1 MDNNNS
7 PRKNTEGDDLFLD
20 IARARHE
27 NAAHIREEATRQ
39 IPVVR
44 RGASKSVQ
52 AGKTAPAAGRRK
64 AVSPDGTRGRSTGQ
78 SAAAGQNAVPRIT
91 QPGQTAGSRPA
102 QSAGSGTRAPQ
113 TATNRAAS
121 VSTQTTAFDR
131 VAQHGA
137 PAKQDGATRVIPRV
151 ERTSAAGTAGARTPA
166 AGGRSIPSSA
176 PGARG
181 GAAGGRAPG
190 AAGHGTAARASQPA
204 AQRKGGS
211 RRGRKGKDKEYNGTA
226 LSSVVKAMI
235 YIAAVFVIGGLLGYY
250 GVVIGNDVFALV
262 KSTDE
267 ITVTIPDGLTT
278 AELGDTLKEAGVI
291 RFPGI
296 FSLYGNLRHDSKPYI
311 AGEYVVSPSM
321 NFDQLRSAFH
331 EKVPEATII
340 SITIPEG
347 YTTDEIID
355 LFLENGIGTREKF
368 VDAIQNYN
376 FEGYWFLDELEVKE
390 GRRYRL
396 DGYLYPD
403 TYYFYTTASEVSVIY
418 KLLDRFDEI
427 FPDAY
432 KDAVK
437 ERGFTVDEVVTLAS
451 MVQKEA
457 KYESEFGWISSVF
470 NNRLA
475 HPNYETQGYLNSDA
489 TTLYG
494 LDDDK
499 GFVTGEDNE
508 KDGPY
513 NTYTRKGLPVGPIA
527 NPSYSAITW
536 ALYPAETDYYY
547 FVAKKDG
554 YNLFAKT
561 AAEHAQNKAAALSD
575 Q

>member
-7 PRKNTEGDDLFLD
+7 PRKNTESDDLFLD

-39 IPVVR
+39 IPVVH
-44 RGASKSVQ
+44 RGASKSAQ
-52 AGKTAPAAGRRK
+52 AGKTAPAIGRRK
-64 AVSPDGTRGRSTGQ
+64 AVSPDGTRGRSAGQ
-78 SAAAGQNAVPRIT
+78 SAAAGQNTVPRIT
-91 QPGQTAGSRPA
+91 QPRQAAGSRPA
-102 QSAGSGTRAPQ
+102 QSAQSSGTREPQ
-113 TATNRAAS
+113 PAA
-121 VSTQTTAFDR
+121 QTTAFDR
-131 VAQHGA
+131 VAQHGV
-137 PAKQDGATRVIPRV
+137 PATQDGATRIIPRV

-166 AGGRSIPSSA
+166 EGGRSIPSSA
-176 PGARG
+176 LGARG
-181 GAAGGRAPG
+181 GAAGGRASG
-190 AAGHGTAARASQPA
+190 AAGHGTGARTLQPA

-211 RRGRKGKDKEYNGTA
+211 RRGRKGKDKEYSGTA

-235 YIAAVFVIGGLLGYY
+235 YIAAVFVIGGMLGYY

-368 VDAIQNYN
+368 VDAIQNYD
-376 FEGYWFLDELEVKE
+376 FEGYWFLDELETKE

-470 NNRLA
+470 NNRLS

-513 NTYTRKGLPVGPIA
+513 NTYTRKGLPIGPIA

-561 AAEHAQNKAAALSD
+561 AAEHAKNKVAALND

>member
-1 MDNNNS
+1 MKEEAMDNNNHS
-7 PRKNTEGDDLFLD
+7 PNNNTDVDDLFLN

-27 NAAHIREEATRQ
+27 NAVHNRSEEAATRQ
-39 IPVVR
+39 IPLVR
-44 RGASKSVQ
+44 GGVGKSE
-52 AGKTAPAAGRRK
+52 TSAGRRT
-64 AVSPDGTRGRSTGQ
+64 ASSGAHQAAARGRSARAPAPGST
-78 SAAAGQNAVPRIT
+78 ARRNAVSYER
-91 QPGQTAGSRPA
+91 A
-102 QSAGSGTRAPQ
+102 QSSAVGNPAMPGNTQSNAQSRNPSG
-113 TATNRAAS
+113 
-121 VSTQTTAFDR
+121 D
-131 VAQHGA
+131 
-137 PAKQDGATRVIPRV
+137 ATRSIPRV
-151 ERTSAAGTAGARTPA
+151 ERRKPVAGTSGGAIREGIGGTVGAENRQAASAAARGPA
-166 AGGRSIPSSA
+166 QRSPASS
-176 PGARG
+176 GARG
-181 GAAGGRAPG
+181 RGSTCR
-190 AAGHGTAARASQPA
+190 
-204 AQRKGGS
+204 RKN
-211 RRGRKGKDKEYNGTA
+211 KESGGTA
-226 LSSVVKAMI
+226 LPSLVKAMI
-235 YIAAVFVIGGLLGYY
+235 YIVTVFVVGGVLGYY

-267 ITVTIPDGLTT
+267 ISVTIPDGLTT
-278 AELGDTLKEAGVI
+278 AELGDVLEEAGVI

-296 FSLYGNLRHDSKPYI
+296 FSFYGDLRHDTKPYI

-321 NFDQLRSAFH
+321 NFDQLRRAFH
-331 EKVPEATII
+331 EKTPEATII

-347 YTTDEIID
+347 MTTDEIID
-355 LFLENGIGTREKF
+355 LFIENGIGTREKF
-368 VDAIQNYN
+368 VDAIQNYD

-403 TYYFYTTASEVSVIY
+403 TYYFYTTSSEVSVIY

-432 KDAVK
+432 REALT
-437 ERGFTVDEVVTLAS
+437 ERGFTADQIVTLAS

-470 NNRLA
+470 NNRLS
-475 HPNYETQGYLNSDA
+475 HPGYETQGYLNSDA

-561 AAEHAQNKAAALSD
+561 AAEHAQNKIAALSD

>member
-7 PRKNTEGDDLFLD
+7 PRKNTESDDLFLD

-39 IPVVR
+39 IPVVH
-44 RGASKSVQ
+44 RGASKSAQ
-52 AGKTAPAAGRRK
+52 AGKTAPAIGRRK
-64 AVSPDGTRGRSTGQ
+64 AVSPDGTRGRSAGQ
-78 SAAAGQNAVPRIT
+78 SAAAGQNTVPRIT
-91 QPGQTAGSRPA
+91 QPRQAAGSRPA
-102 QSAGSGTRAPQ
+102 QSAQSSGTREPQ
-113 TATNRAAS
+113 PAA
-121 VSTQTTAFDR
+121 QTTAFDR
-131 VAQHGA
+131 VAQHGV
-137 PAKQDGATRVIPRV
+137 PATQDGATRIIPRV
-151 ERTSAAGTAGARTPA
+151 ERTRTPA

-176 PGARG
+176 LGARG
-181 GAAGGRAPG
+181 GAAGGRASG
-190 AAGHGTAARASQPA
+190 AAGHGTGARTSQPA

-211 RRGRKGKDKEYNGTA
+211 RRGRKGKDKEYSGTA

-235 YIAAVFVIGGLLGYY
+235 YIAAVFVIGGMLGYY

-368 VDAIQNYN
+368 VDAIQNYD
-376 FEGYWFLDELEVKE
+376 FEGYWFLDELETKE

-396 DGYLYPD
+396 DGYLYP
-403 TYYFYTTASEVSVIY
+403 SVIY

-470 NNRLA
+470 NNRLS

-499 GFVTGEDNE
+499 GFVTGGDNE

-513 NTYTRKGLPVGPIA
+513 N
-527 NPSYSAITW
+527 
-536 ALYPAETDYYY
+536 
-547 FVAKKDG
+547 KDG

-561 AAEHAQNKAAALSD
+561 AAEHAKNKVAALND

>member
-1 MDNNNS
+1 M
-7 PRKNTEGDDLFLD
+7 P
-20 IARARHE
+20 
-27 NAAHIREEATRQ
+27 
-39 IPVVR
+39 
-44 RGASKSVQ
+44 
-52 AGKTAPAAGRRK
+52 
-64 AVSPDGTRGRSTGQ
+64 
-78 SAAAGQNAVPRIT
+78 
-91 QPGQTAGSRPA
+91 
-102 QSAGSGTRAPQ
+102 
-113 TATNRAAS
+113 
-121 VSTQTTAFDR
+121 
-131 VAQHGA
+131 QHGA
-137 PAKQDGATRVIPRV
+137 PATQDGATRIIPRV

-176 PGARG
+176 LGARG
-181 GAAGGRAPG
+181 SAAGGRASG
-190 AAGHGTAARASQPA
+190 AAGHGTGARTSQPA

-211 RRGRKGKDKEYNGTA
+211 RRGRKGKDKEYSGTA

-235 YIAAVFVIGGLLGYY
+235 YIAAVFVIGGMLGYY

-368 VDAIQNYN
+368 VDAIQNYD
-376 FEGYWFLDELEVKE
+376 FEGYWFLDELETKE

-396 DGYLYPD
+396 DGYLHPD

-451 MVQKEA
+451 MVQKGG
-457 KYESEFGWISSVF
+457 KIRVGV
-470 NNRLA
+470 RLDILGI
-475 HPNYETQGYLNSDA
+475 Q
-489 TTLYG
+489 
-494 LDDDK
+494 
-499 GFVTGEDNE
+499 
-508 KDGPY
+508 
-513 NTYTRKGLPVGPIA
+513 
-527 NPSYSAITW
+527 
-536 ALYPAETDYYY
+536 
-547 FVAKKDG
+547 
-554 YNLFAKT
+554 
-561 AAEHAQNKAAALSD
+561 
-575 Q
+575 

>member
-27 NAAHIREEATRQ
+27 NAAHLREEATRQ
-39 IPVVR
+39 IPIVR
-44 RGASKSVQ
+44 Q
-52 AGKTAPAAGRRK
+52 DAGKTAQTGKKSSAAGSGRRT
-64 AVSPDGTRGRSTGQ
+64 AVSPGGTRGRS
-78 SAAAGQNAVPRIT
+78 AAAGARSRAAA
-91 QPGQTAGSRPA
+91 PGQTAGERA
-102 QSAGSGTRAPQ
+102 LQSAA
-113 TATNRAAS
+113 AAS
-121 VSTQTTAFDR
+121 ASVPTSAQGRTPTPGTAGAASTTSFVTVQRT
-131 VAQHGA
+131 
-137 PAKQDGATRVIPRV
+137 PARPDGATRVIPRI
-151 ERTSAAGTAGARTPA
+151 EQPGGTATRGAGASGARNGAAGARSGGASA
-166 AGGRSIPSSA
+166 ASA
-176 PGARG
+176 ARG
-181 GAAGGRAPG
+181 GAARMG
-190 AAGHGTAARASQPA
+190 ANGARPQTSAAR
-204 AQRKGGS
+204 GGK
-211 RRGRKGKDKEYNGTA
+211 RRGRGKDKEYGGTA
-226 LSSVVKAMI
+226 FSSVVKAMI

-278 AELGDTLKEAGVI
+278 AELGDALKDAGVI

-355 LFLENGIGTREKF
+355 LFIENGIGTREKF
-368 VDAIQNYN
+368 VDAIQNYD
-376 FEGYWFLDELEVKE
+376 FEGYWFLDELETKE

-513 NTYTRKGLPVGPIA
+513 NTYTRKGLPIGPIA

-561 AAEHAQNKAAALSD
+561 AAEHAQNKAEALSD

>member
-7 PRKNTEGDDLFLD
+7 PRKNTESDDLFLD

-39 IPVVR
+39 IPVVH
-44 RGASKSVQ
+44 RGASKSAQ
-52 AGKTAPAAGRRK
+52 AGKTAPAIGRRK
-64 AVSPDGTRGRSTGQ
+64 AVSPDGTRGRSAGQ
-78 SAAAGQNAVPRIT
+78 SAAAGQNTVPRIT
-91 QPGQTAGSRPA
+91 QPRQAAGSRPA
-102 QSAGSGTRAPQ
+102 QSAQSSGTREPQ
-113 TATNRAAS
+113 PAA
-121 VSTQTTAFDR
+121 QTTAFDR
-131 VAQHGA
+131 VAQHGV
-137 PAKQDGATRVIPRV
+137 PATQDGATRIIPRV
-151 ERTSAAGTAGARTPA
+151 ERTPAAGTAGARTPA
-166 AGGRSIPSSA
+166 AGGRSIPSSV

-181 GAAGGRAPG
+181 GAAGSRASG
-190 AAGHGTAARASQPA
+190 AAGHGTGARTSQPA

-211 RRGRKGKDKEYNGTA
+211 RRGRKGKDKEYSGTA

-235 YIAAVFVIGGLLGYY
+235 YIAAVFVIGGMLGYY

-368 VDAIQNYN
+368 VDAIQNYD
-376 FEGYWFLDELEVKE
+376 FEGYWFLDELETKE

-470 NNRLA
+470 NNRLS

-513 NTYTRKGLPVGPIA
+513 NTYTRKGLPIGPIA

-561 AAEHAQNKAAALSD
+561 AAEHTKNKVAALND

>member
-1 MDNNNS
+1 MDNNNHS
-7 PRKNTEGDDLFLD
+7 PNNNNDVDDLFLN

-27 NAAHIREEATRQ
+27 NAVHNRSEEAATRQ
-39 IPVVR
+39 IPLVR
-44 RGASKSVQ
+44 GG
-52 AGKTAPAAGRRK
+52 AGKSGTSAGRRS
-64 AVSPDGTRGRSTGQ
+64 ASSGTNQAAARGRSASEPVPGNT
-78 SAAAGQNAVPRIT
+78 ARRNAVSYER
-91 QPGQTAGSRPA
+91 A
-102 QSAGSGTRAPQ
+102 QSSSVGKPAIPGNTQSNAQSRNPSG
-113 TATNRAAS
+113 
-121 VSTQTTAFDR
+121 D
-131 VAQHGA
+131 
-137 PAKQDGATRVIPRV
+137 ATRSIPRV
-151 ERTSAAGTAGARTPA
+151 ERRKPVAGTSGGAIRE
-166 AGGRSIPSSA
+166 GI
-176 PGARG
+176 G
-181 GAAGGRAPG
+181 GAAGAT
-190 AAGHGTAARASQPA
+190 AVTAARGP
-204 AQRKGGS
+204 AQRSTASAGS
-211 RRGRKGKDKEYNGTA
+211 RGRGRTGRRKSKESGGTA
-226 LSSVVKAMI
+226 LPSLVKAMI
-235 YIAAVFVIGGLLGYY
+235 YIVTVFVIGGVLGYY

-267 ITVTIPDGLTT
+267 ISVTIPDGLTT
-278 AELGDTLKEAGVI
+278 AELGDVLEEAGVI

-296 FSLYGNLRHDSKPYI
+296 FSFYGDLRHDTKPYI

-321 NFDQLRSAFH
+321 NFDQLRRAFH
-331 EKVPEATII
+331 EKTPEATII

-347 YTTDEIID
+347 LTTDEIID
-355 LFLENGIGTREKF
+355 LFIENGIGTREKF
-368 VDAIQNYN
+368 VDAIQNYD

-403 TYYFYTTASEVSVIY
+403 TYYFYTTSSEVSVIY

-432 KDAVK
+432 REALT
-437 ERGFTVDEVVTLAS
+437 ERGFTADQIVTLAS

-470 NNRLA
+470 NNRLS
-475 HPNYETQGYLNSDA
+475 HPGYETQGYLNSDA

-561 AAEHAQNKAAALSD
+561 AAEHAQNKIAALSD

>member
-7 PRKNTEGDDLFLD
+7 PRKNTESDDLFLD

-39 IPVVR
+39 IPVVH
-44 RGASKSVQ
+44 RGASKSAQ
-52 AGKTAPAAGRRK
+52 AGKTAPAIGRRK
-64 AVSPDGTRGRSTGQ
+64 AVSPDGTRGRSAGL
-78 SAAAGQNAVPRIT
+78 SAAAGQNTVPRIT
-91 QPGQTAGSRPA
+91 QPRQAAGSRPA
-102 QSAGSGTRAPQ
+102 QSAQSSGTREPQ
-113 TATNRAAS
+113 PAA
-121 VSTQTTAFDR
+121 QTTAFDR
-131 VAQHGA
+131 VAQHGV
-137 PAKQDGATRVIPRV
+137 PATQDGATRIIPRV

-176 PGARG
+176 LGARG
-181 GAAGGRAPG
+181 SAAGGRASG
-190 AAGHGTAARASQPA
+190 AAGHGTGARTSQPA

-211 RRGRKGKDKEYNGTA
+211 RRGRKGKDKEYSGTA

-235 YIAAVFVIGGLLGYY
+235 YIAAVFVIGGMLGYY

-368 VDAIQNYN
+368 VDAIQNYD
-376 FEGYWFLDELEVKE
+376 FEGYWFLDELETKE

-432 KDAVK
+432 I
-437 ERGFTVDEVVTLAS
+437 FTKNMHT
-451 MVQKEA
+451 
-457 KYESEFGWISSVF
+457 
-470 NNRLA
+470 
-475 HPNYETQGYLNSDA
+475 
-489 TTLYG
+489 
-494 LDDDK
+494 
-499 GFVTGEDNE
+499 
-508 KDGPY
+508 
-513 NTYTRKGLPVGPIA
+513 
-527 NPSYSAITW
+527 
-536 ALYPAETDYYY
+536 
-547 FVAKKDG
+547 
-554 YNLFAKT
+554 
-561 AAEHAQNKAAALSD
+561 
-575 Q
+575 